1 MVREMDSPYRSP
13 VLRATTRCS
22 ACASFRHRVRPG
34 LDPSAGT
41 PPHGGGPG
49 GGGRGIQTEETGG
62 VPRDA
67 SPAGPPAARGGGR
80 WRRGGDG
87 GPWTRRTQRRDR
99 NEGFAPAPGQRFR
112 RRPRPAH
119 ILRETAASP
128 RSGRPPPAP
137 GGVARRQR
145 LAGSSEGLDTQRR
158 RTGLG
163 RIGITRRSVLA
174 PRRRTLRPCG
184 RRPASDLI
192 DDRPSTADLGLG
204 ARSCVDGRS
213 SGGRGRVTAR

>member
-128 RSGRPPPAP
+128 RSGRPPP
-137 GGVARRQR
+137 
-145 LAGSSEGLDTQRR
+145 
-158 RTGLG
+158 
-163 RIGITRRSVLA
+163 RS
-174 PRRRTLRPCG
+174 RG
-184 RRPASDLI
+184 RRPPPATRGIKRGPRYAASPDWPWE
-192 DDRPSTADLGLG
+192 DRDHATQRPCPSPTNAAPMWTQ
-204 ARSCVDGRS
+204 ARVRPY
-213 SGGRGRVTAR
+213 R